1 MRQTARY
8 KRLSS
13 TDPIPD
19 DVVRLRIFQ
28 ELDKTV
34 AEVEWPINDLTDA
47 GDYFYATPVEVAIE
61 RALDVQQ
68 NYKFEETI
76 VIIDDLKLWDNSWG
90 VLHFK

>member
-8 KRLSS
+8 KRLLS

-28 ELDKTV
+28 QSNEPV
-34 AEVEWPINDLTDA
+34 AEVEWPQNDLTDS
-47 GDYFYATPVEVAIE
+47 GDYFYATPVDTALE

-68 NYKFEETI
+68 NYKFRDI
-76 VIIDDLKLWDNSWG
+76 VVIIDDLQLWYDSWG
-90 VLHFK
+90 ILLVR